1 MLAKKMGDVA
11 KKYKAPDVE
20 HYAAELVGEFFKCRL
35 VLQGYRYAA
44 VKYWIALSKGS
55 IGSSFKQTK

>member
-20 HYAAELVGEFFKCRL
+20 HYAAELVGEMFKSRL
-35 VLQGYRYAA
+35 AFQGY
-44 VKYWIALSKGS
+44 VTPLLNTGLPIAFDCFF
-55 IGSSFKQTK
+55 IKQTNS